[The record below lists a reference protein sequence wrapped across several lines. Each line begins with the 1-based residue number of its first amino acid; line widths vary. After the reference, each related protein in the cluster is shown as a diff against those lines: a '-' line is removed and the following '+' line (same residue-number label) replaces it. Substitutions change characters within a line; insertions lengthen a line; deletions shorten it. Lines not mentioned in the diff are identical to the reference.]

1 MASLRRRALPKQK
14 QRFTGARDFTRRIDA
29 WHRDAL
35 RVGAAELN
43 AAAATRTAGATA
55 VAAGG
60 DGGVE
65 LAAAAATTR
74 ATAEALGR
82 GWWTSDL

>member
-1 MASLRRRALPKQK
+1 
-14 QRFTGARDFTRRIDA
+14 
-29 WHRDAL
+29 
-35 RVGAAELN
+35 
-43 AAAATRTAGATA
+43 